1 MPITRSIHETAAAH
15 PTWPAITS
23 ENCALSYRELVQER
37 PRIIAAANWLHRK
50 VRLVGRNESESR
62 PVTAVC
68 TTSAFEAARIMAAL
82 AGVEHVFAAIDPRWP
97 VDHQRNI
104 VRAAGIGVVIVD
116 GRQAATTLREAL
128 DEECGEDWGGIVCTI
143 TEFRNLE
150 HAVDAESEA
159 AWDGATGEAPGER
172 PDISRPD
179 DEPFLMLFSSGTT
192 AAPKAFLKT
201 RGQYRANL
209 EVSKRHL
216 GVGPGVGAAPEDGS
230 APAQEH
236 RPEGELGARLRM
248 GPRVVTFAP
257 GPFAYSLTLYAAVEA
272 LATGGTFH
280 LSSSHTD
287 GLALADLGERVARE
301 RITRIVTVPAMLR
314 GIITQATRTPK
325 LFARLELIVV
335 GGAELPE
342 NLRHELAAVLPHTE
356 LISYYGAAEIG
367 FIGQG
372 IPGSPGWHEVYEGI
386 DVQIRDENG
395 VPVRDAELGA
405 SSELGSSD
413 LGTIWVC
420 AVSASDGYVVGGA
433 AGHTAGP
440 GSVGGLLDDRGWASV
455 GDQGRTR
462 IVNGRQQ
469 VEVVGRAGDIINTGG
484 HKVAL
489 PEVTR
494 AYADL
499 TVGGQAFD
507 AVAVGLPDATLG
519 TVVALAV
526 EDFGVGLSSSGL
538 GGSGLG
544 GIRVNPLLTKAALR
558 EWGRERLA
566 PQFVPAQY
574 YVVSRLPRTVGGKVK
589 TAELADMLRSSAT
602 ARPNGEGVQRL

>member
-1 MPITRSIHETAAAH
+1 MPITRSIHATAATH

-23 ENCALSYRELVQER
+23 ENCALSYRELVQES
-37 PRIIAAANWLHRK
+37 PRIVTAANWLHRK
-50 VRLVGRNESESR
+50 VRLTGRNESESR

-82 AGVEHVFAAIDPRWP
+82 AGSEHVFAAIDPRWP
-97 VDHQRNI
+97 VEHQCNI

-116 GRQAATTLREAL
+116 GTQSAATLREAL

-150 HAVDAESEA
+150 HAVDAETDA
-159 AWDGATGEAPGER
+159 AWDGAAGEVPGER

-216 GVGPGVGAAPEDGS
+216 GVGPGVGVAPEDGS

-272 LATGGTFH
+272 LATGGTIH

-314 GIITQATRTPK
+314 GIIAQATRTPK

-335 GGAELPE
+335 GGADLPE

-372 IPGSPGWHEVYEGI
+372 IPSHPGWHEVYNGV

-395 VPVRDAELGA
+395 VPVRDDE
-405 SSELGSSD
+405 
-413 LGTIWVC
+413 LGTIWVR
-420 AVSASDGYVVGGA
+420 AASASDGYVI
-433 AGHTAGP
+433 
-440 GSVGGLLDDRGWASV
+440 GSAHLLDERGWASV
-455 GDQGRTR
+455 GDQGRVR
-462 IVNGRQQ
+462 IVNGRRQ
-469 VEVVGRAGDIINTGG
+469 VQVVGRAGDIINTGG

-499 TVGGQAFD
+499 TVDGQAFD

-519 TVVALAV
+519 TVLALAV

-538 GGSGLG
+538 SGSGMSG
-544 GIRVNPLLTKAALR
+544 TRVNPLLTKAALR

-566 PQFVPAQY
+566 PQFVPAHY
-574 YVVSRLPRTVGGKVK
+574 YVVSRLPRTVGGKIK
-589 TAELADMLRSSAT
+589 TAELADMLRSGTT
-602 ARPNGEGVQRL
+602 ARTNGEGVQRL

>member
-23 ENCALSYRELVQER
+23 ENCVLSYRELVQESS
-37 PRIIAAANWLHRK
+37 RIVTAANWLHRK
-50 VRLVGRNESESR
+50 ARLVGRNESESR

-68 TTSAFEAARIMAAL
+68 TTSAFEAARIMTAL
-82 AGVEHVFAAIDPRWP
+82 AGSEHVFAAIDPRWP
-97 VDHQRNI
+97 VEHQRNI
-104 VRAAGIGVVIVD
+104 VRSAGIGVVIVD
-116 GRQAATTLREAL
+116 DTQSAATLREAL
-128 DEECGEDWGGIVCTI
+128 DEECDEDWGGIVCTI

-150 HAVDAESEA
+150 HAVDTEPDAAEEDVA
-159 AWDGATGEAPGER
+159 REVPGER
-172 PDISRPD
+172 PE

-216 GVGPGVGAAPEDGS
+216 GVGPKDDATGPEDGS
-230 APAQEH
+230 TPGH
-236 RPEGELGARLRM
+236 GYVPEGELGARLRM

-272 LATGGTFH
+272 LATGGTIH

-287 GLALADLGERVARE
+287 GLALADLGERIARE

-314 GIITQATRTPK
+314 GIITQATRTPE

-335 GGAELPE
+335 GGADLPE
-342 NLRHELAAVLPHTE
+342 NLRHELAAVLPRTE

-372 IPGSPGWHEVYEGI
+372 IPGHPGWHEVYNGV

-395 VPVRDAELGA
+395 VPVRDGER
-405 SSELGSSD
+405 
-413 LGTIWVC
+413 GTIWVR
-420 AVSASDGYVVGGA
+420 AASASDGYVVGGN
-433 AGHTAGP
+433 TAHDG
-440 GSVGGLLDDRGWASV
+440 GGLLDERGWASV

-462 IVNGRQQ
+462 IVDGRRQ
-469 VEVVGRAGDIINTGG
+469 VQGVGRAGDIINTGG

-494 AYADL
+494 AYTDFTA
-499 TVGGQAFD
+499 GGQAFD

-519 TVVALAV
+519 TVLALAV

-538 GGSGLG
+538 SGSGLG
-544 GIRVNPLLTKAALR
+544 GTRVDPLLTKAALR

-574 YVVSRLPRTVGGKVK
+574 YVVPRLPRTVGGKIK
-589 TAELADMLRSSAT
+589 TTELAELLRSSHA
-602 ARPNGEGVQRL
+602 AQHGAEGVQRL

>member
-1 MPITRSIHETAAAH
+1 MPITRSIHATAATH
-15 PTWPAITS
+15 PTWPAIMS
-23 ENCALSYRELVQER
+23 ENCSLTYRELVQES

-50 VRLVGRNESESR
+50 VRFQTPPTTGRAGLAR

-68 TTSAFEAARIMAAL
+68 TTSAFEAARIMTAL
-82 AGVEHVFAAIDPRWP
+82 AGSEHVFAAIDPRWP
-97 VDHQRNI
+97 VEHQRNI
-104 VRAAGIGVVIVD
+104 VRSAGIGVVIVD
-116 GRQAATTLREAL
+116 DTQSAATLREAL
-128 DEECGEDWGGIVCTI
+128 DEECDEDWGGIVCTI

-150 HAVDAESEA
+150 HAVDAEADA
-159 AWDGATGEAPGER
+159 ASDGAAREVPGER
-172 PDISRPD
+172 PDTSRPD

-216 GVGPGVGAAPEDGS
+216 GVGPGVGAGLEDDATGPEDGS
-230 APAQEH
+230 APA
-236 RPEGELGARLRM
+236 RGYAPEGELGSRLRM

-257 GPFAYSLTLYAAVEA
+257 GSFAYSLTLYAAVEA
-272 LATGGTFH
+272 LATGGTIH

-287 GLALADLGERVARE
+287 GLALADLGERVTRE

-335 GGAELPE
+335 GGADLPE
-342 NLRHELAAVLPHTE
+342 NLRNELAAVLPRTE

-372 IPGSPGWHEVYEGI
+372 IPGSPGWHEVYDGV
-386 DVQIRDENG
+386 DVQISDDVG
-395 VPVRDAELGA
+395 ALVRDGELG
-405 SSELGSSD
+405 
-413 LGTIWVC
+413 TVWVR
-420 AVSASDGYVVGGA
+420 AASASDGYVVGGNTEGA
-433 AGHTAGP
+433 
-440 GSVGGLLDDRGWASV
+440 GLLDERGWASV
-455 GDQGRTR
+455 GDQGRVRT
-462 IVNGRQQ
+462 VDGRQQ
-469 VEVVGRAGDIINTGG
+469 VQVVGRAGDIINTGG

-494 AYADL
+494 AYADF
-499 TVGGQAFD
+499 TAGGQAFD

-519 TVVALAV
+519 TVLALAV
-526 EDFGVGLSSSGL
+526 EDIGLELSGSEL
-538 GGSGLG
+538 GGAG
-544 GIRVNPLLTKAALR
+544 VNPLLTKAALR
-558 EWGRERLA
+558 EWGRARLA

-574 YVVSRLPRTVGGKVK
+574 YVVPRLPRTVGGKIK
-589 TAELADMLRSSAT
+589 AAELAGMLRSGHAEQHG
-602 ARPNGEGVQRL
+602 AEGVQRL

>member
-15 PTWPAITS
+15 PKWPAITS
-23 ENCALSYRELVQER
+23 ENCALSYRELVQES
-37 PRIIAAANWLHRK
+37 PRIVTAANWLHRK
-50 VRLVGRNESESR
+50 VRLETPPTTGRAGLAR

-82 AGVEHVFAAIDPRWP
+82 AGSEHVFAAVDPRWP
-97 VDHQRNI
+97 VEHQRNI

-116 GRQAATTLREAL
+116 GTQAAATLREAL

-150 HAVDAESEA
+150 HAVDAEADA
-159 AWDGATGEAPGER
+159 AWDGAAGEVPGER
-172 PDISRPD
+172 PDASRPD

-209 EVSKRHL
+209 EVSERHL
-216 GVGPGVGAAPEDGS
+216 GVGPEDGYV
-230 APAQEH
+230 
-236 RPEGELGARLRM
+236 PEGELGSRLRV

-272 LATGGTFH
+272 LATGGTIH

-335 GGAELPE
+335 GGADLPE

-356 LISYYGAAEIG
+356 LVSYYGAAEIG

-372 IPGSPGWHEVYEGI
+372 IPGIPGWHEVYDGV
-386 DVQIRDENG
+386 DVEIRDDG
-395 VPVRDAELGA
+395 GTPVRDDELGGN
-405 SSELGSSD
+405 SELGSSD
-413 LGTIWVC
+413 LGTIWVR
-420 AVSASDGYVVGGA
+420 AASASDGYVVGGA
-433 AGHTAGP
+433 H
-440 GSVGGLLDDRGWASV
+440 LLDERGWASV
-455 GDQGRTR
+455 GDQGRVR
-462 IVNGRQQ
+462 IVNGRRQ
-469 VEVVGRAGDIINTGG
+469 VQVVGRAGDIINTGG

-499 TVGGQAFD
+499 TVDGQAFD

-519 TVVALAV
+519 TVLALAV
-526 EDFGVGLSSSGL
+526 EDFGLELSASGL
-538 GGSGLG
+538 GSP
-544 GIRVNPLLTKAALR
+544 RVNPLMTKAALR

-574 YVVSRLPRTVGGKVK
+574 YVVSRLPRTVGGKIK
-589 TAELADMLRSSAT
+589 TAELADMLRSGTT
-602 ARPNGEGVQRL
+602 ARTNGEGVQRL

>member
-1 MPITRSIHETAAAH
+1 MPITRSIHATAAAH

-23 ENCALSYRELVQER
+23 ENCSLTYRELVQES

-50 VRLVGRNESESR
+50 VRLTGRNESESR
-62 PVTAVC
+62 PVTAVS

-82 AGVEHVFAAIDPRWP
+82 AGSEHVFAAIDPRWP
-97 VDHQRNI
+97 VEHQRNI

-116 GRQAATTLREAL
+116 GRQAAATLREAL
-128 DEECGEDWGGIVCTI
+128 IEECDGDWGGIVCTI

-150 HAVDAESEA
+150 HAVDAA
-159 AWDGATGEAPGER
+159 GDGAET
-172 PDISRPD
+172 SRPD
-179 DEPFLMLFSSGTT
+179 DAPFLMLFSSGTT

-216 GVGPGVGAAPEDGS
+216 GVGPEDGY
-230 APAQEH
+230 A
-236 RPEGELGARLRM
+236 PEGELGARLRM

-272 LATGGTFH
+272 LATGGTIH

-287 GLALADLGERVARE
+287 GLALADLGERIARE

-335 GGAELPE
+335 GGADLPE
-342 NLRHELAAVLPHTE
+342 NLRHELAAVLPRTE

-372 IPGSPGWHEVYEGI
+372 IPGRPGWHEVYDGV

-395 VPVRDAELGA
+395 APVREGALGGG
-405 SSELGSSD
+405 SE
-413 LGTIWVC
+413 LGTIWVR
-420 AVSASDGYVVGGA
+420 AASASDGYVVGGN
-433 AGHTAGP
+433 TAGP
-440 GSVGGLLDDRGWASV
+440 GSDGGLLDERGWASV
-455 GDQGRTR
+455 GDQGRVR
-462 IVNGRQQ
+462 IVDGRQQ
-469 VEVVGRAGDIINTGG
+469 VQVVGRAGDIINTGG

-489 PEVTR
+489 QEVTR
-494 AYADL
+494 AYADF

-507 AVAVGLPDATLG
+507 AVAVGLPDARLG
-519 TVVALAV
+519 TVLALAV
-526 EDFGVGLSSSGL
+526 EDVGPELS
-538 GGSGLG
+538 GSGLTG
-544 GIRVNPLLTKAALR
+544 PRANPLLTKAALR
-558 EWGRERLA
+558 EWGRARLA
-566 PQFVPAQY
+566 PQFVPGQY
-574 YVVSRLPRTVGGKVK
+574 YAVSRLPRTVGGKIK
-589 TAELADMLRSSAT
+589 TAELAAMLRSGQAEQHC
-602 ARPNGEGVQRL
+602 AEGVQRL

>member
-1 MPITRSIHETAAAH
+1 MPITRSIHATAAAH

-23 ENCALSYRELVQER
+23 ENCALSYRELVQES

-50 VRLVGRNESESR
+50 VRLVGRNEPESR

-82 AGVEHVFAAIDPRWP
+82 AGSEHIFAAIDPRWP
-97 VDHQRNI
+97 VEHQRNI

-116 GRQAATTLREAL
+116 GTQAAATLREAL
-128 DEECGEDWGGIVCTI
+128 DEECGEDWGGVVCTI

-159 AWDGATGEAPGER
+159 AWDSAAGEAPGER

-179 DEPFLMLFSSGTT
+179 SEPFLMLFSSGTT

-216 GVGPGVGAAPEDGS
+216 GVGPEDGYV
-230 APAQEH
+230 
-236 RPEGELGARLRM
+236 PEGELGSRLRM
-248 GPRVVTFAP
+248 GPGVVTFAP

-272 LATGGTFH
+272 LATGGTIH
-280 LSSSHTD
+280 LSNSHTD
-287 GLALADLGERVARE
+287 GLVLADLGERVARE

-325 LFARLELIVV
+325 LFARLKLIVV
-335 GGAELPE
+335 GGADLPE
-342 NLRHELAAVLPHTE
+342 NLRHELAAVLPNTE

-372 IPGSPGWHEVYEGI
+372 IPSHPGWHEVYDGV
-386 DVQIRDENG
+386 DVEIRDDG
-395 VPVRDAELGA
+395 GTPVRDDELGGN
-405 SSELGSSD
+405 SE
-413 LGTIWVC
+413 LGTIWVR
-420 AVSASDGYVVGGA
+420 AASASDGYVVGGA
-433 AGHTAGP
+433 H
-440 GSVGGLLDDRGWASV
+440 LLDESGWASV

-462 IVNGRQQ
+462 IVNGRRQ
-469 VEVVGRAGDIINTGG
+469 VQVVGRAGDIINTGG

-499 TVGGQAFD
+499 TVDGHAFD

-519 TVVALAV
+519 TVLALAV
-526 EDFGVGLSSSGL
+526 EDFGVGLSSRAL
-538 GGSGLG
+538 GGTR
-544 GIRVNPLLTKAALR
+544 INPLLTKAALR

-589 TAELADMLRSSAT
+589 TAELADMLRSSTT

>member
-1 MPITRSIHETAAAH
+1 MPITRSIQETAAAH

-23 ENCALSYRELVQER
+23 ENCSLTYRELAQES

-50 VRLVGRNESESR
+50 VRLEPPPTTGSAGSVGPAAVAR

-82 AGVEHVFAAIDPRWP
+82 AGSDHIFAAIDPRWP
-97 VDHQRNI
+97 VEHQRNI

-116 GRQAATTLREAL
+116 GRQAAATLREAL

-150 HAVDAESEA
+150 HAVDAETDA
-159 AWDGATGEAPGER
+159 AWDGAAGEVPGE
-172 PDISRPD
+172 RPD

-216 GVGPGVGAAPEDGS
+216 GVGPEDGYV
-230 APAQEH
+230 PK
-236 RPEGELGARLRM
+236 GELGSRLRM

-314 GIITQATRTPK
+314 GIITQATRTPE
-325 LFARLELIVV
+325 LFARLKLIVV

-395 VPVRDAELGA
+395 AAVRDAELGA

-413 LGTIWVC
+413 LGTIWVR

-462 IVNGRQQ
+462 IVNGRRQ
-469 VEVVGRAGDIINTGG
+469 VQVVGRAGEIINTGG

-499 TVGGQAFD
+499 TVDGQAFD

-519 TVVALAV
+519 TVLALAV
-526 EDFGVGLSSSGL
+526 EDFGVELSGRGL
-538 GGSGLG
+538 GSS
-544 GIRVNPLLTKAALR
+544 RVNPLLTKAALR

-574 YVVSRLPRTVGGKVK
+574 YVLSRLPRTVGGKVK
-589 TAELADMLRSSAT
+589 TAELADMLRSSTT
-602 ARPNGEGVQRL
+602 ARTNGEGVQRL

>member
-1 MPITRSIHETAAAH
+1 M
-15 PTWPAITS
+15 
-23 ENCALSYRELVQER
+23 
-37 PRIIAAANWLHRK
+37 AAANWLHRK
-50 VRLVGRNESESR
+50 VRLTGRNESESR

-82 AGVEHVFAAIDPRWP
+82 AGSDHIFAAIDPRWP
-97 VDHQRNI
+97 VEHQRNI

-116 GRQAATTLREAL
+116 GTQAAATLREAL
-128 DEECGEDWGGIVCTI
+128 DEERGEDWGGIVCTI

-150 HAVDAESEA
+150 HAVDAEADA
-159 AWDGATGEAPGER
+159 AWDGATGEAPGDR
-172 PDISRPD
+172 PETSRPD

-230 APAQEH
+230 APGH
-236 RPEGELGARLRM
+236 GYVPEGELGARLRM

-272 LATGGTFH
+272 LATGGTIH

-287 GLALADLGERVARE
+287 GLALADLGERIARE

-314 GIITQATRTPK
+314 GIITKATRTPD

-335 GGAELPE
+335 GGADLPE
-342 NLRHELAAVLPHTE
+342 NLRHELAAVLPNTE

-372 IPGSPGWHEVYEGI
+372 IPGSPGWHEVYNGV

-395 VPVRDAELGA
+395 APVRDDELGGN
-405 SSELGSSD
+405 SELGSSD
-413 LGTIWVC
+413 LGTIWVR
-420 AVSASDGYVVGGA
+420 AASASDGYVVGGNTEGA
-433 AGHTAGP
+433 
-440 GSVGGLLDDRGWASV
+440 GLLDERGWASV

-462 IVNGRQQ
+462 IVNGRRQ
-469 VEVVGRAGDIINTGG
+469 VQVVGRAGDIINTGG

-499 TVGGQAFD
+499 TVDGQAFD

-519 TVVALAV
+519 TVLALAV

-538 GGSGLG
+538 GGSGLRG
-544 GIRVNPLLTKAALR
+544 SRVNPLLTKAALR

-574 YVVSRLPRTVGGKVK
+574 YVVSRLPRTVGGKIK
-589 TAELADMLRSSAT
+589 TTELAELLRSSAT
-602 ARPNGEGVQRL
+602 ARTNGEEVQRL

>member
-15 PTWPAITS
+15 PKWPAITS
-23 ENCALSYRELVQER
+23 ENCALSYRELVQES
-37 PRIIAAANWLHRK
+37 PRIVTAANWLHRK
-50 VRLVGRNESESR
+50 VRLETPPTTGRAGLAR

-97 VDHQRNI
+97 VEHQCNI

-116 GRQAATTLREAL
+116 GRQAAATLREAL

-150 HAVDAESEA
+150 HAVDAETDA
-159 AWDGATGEAPGER
+159 AWDGAAGEVPGE
-172 PDISRPD
+172 RPD

-257 GPFAYSLTLYAAVEA
+257 GSFAYSLTLYAAVEA
-272 LATGGTFH
+272 LATGGTIH

-287 GLALADLGERVARE
+287 GLVLADLGERVARE

-325 LFARLELIVV
+325 LFARLKLIVV
-335 GGAELPE
+335 GGADLPE
-342 NLRHELAAVLPHTE
+342 NLRHELTAVLPNTE
-356 LISYYGAAEIG
+356 LTSYYGAAEIG

-372 IPGSPGWHEVYEGI
+372 IPSHPGWHEVYNGV
-386 DVQIRDENG
+386 DVQIRDDAG
-395 VPVRDAELGA
+395 APVRDG
-405 SSELGSSD
+405 ELGSSV
-413 LGTIWVC
+413 LGTIWVR
-420 AVSASDGYVVGGA
+420 AASASDGYVVGGA
-433 AGHTAGP
+433 AGNTAGP
-440 GSVGGLLDDRGWASV
+440 GSDGGLLDERGWASV

-469 VEVVGRAGDIINTGG
+469 VQVVGRAGDIINTGG

-499 TVGGQAFD
+499 TVDGHAFD

-519 TVVALAV
+519 TVLALAV

-544 GIRVNPLLTKAALR
+544 SPRVNPVLTKAALR

-574 YVVSRLPRTVGGKVK
+574 YVVSRLPRTVGGKIR
-589 TAELADMLRSSAT
+589 TAELADMLRSGAT
-602 ARPNGEGVQRL
+602 DRTRGEGVQRL

>member
-1 MPITRSIHETAAAH
+1 
-15 PTWPAITS
+15 
-23 ENCALSYRELVQER
+23 
-37 PRIIAAANWLHRK
+37 
-50 VRLVGRNESESR
+50 
-62 PVTAVC
+62 
-68 TTSAFEAARIMAAL
+68 MAAL
-82 AGVEHVFAAIDPRWP
+82 AGSEHIFAAIDPRWP
-97 VDHQRNI
+97 VEHQRNI

-116 GRQAATTLREAL
+116 GRQAAATLREAL
-128 DEECGEDWGGIVCTI
+128 AEECGEDWGGIVCTI

-150 HAVDAESEA
+150 HAVDAETDA
-159 AWDGATGEAPGER
+159 AWDGAAGEAPGE
-172 PDISRPD
+172 RPD

-209 EVSKRHL
+209 EGSKRHL
-216 GVGPGVGAAPEDGS
+216 GVGPEDGYV
-230 APAQEH
+230 PK
-236 RPEGELGARLRM
+236 GELGSRLRM
-248 GPRVVTFAP
+248 GPRVVTFAL

-272 LATGGTFH
+272 LATGGTVH
-280 LSSSHTD
+280 LSSSHID

-335 GGAELPE
+335 GGADLPE
-342 NLRHELAAVLPHTE
+342 NFRHELTAVLPHTE

-372 IPGSPGWHEVYEGI
+372 IPSHPGWHEVYNGV

-395 VPVRDAELGA
+395 VPVRDDE
-405 SSELGSSD
+405 
-413 LGTIWVC
+413 LGTIWVR
-420 AVSASDGYVVGGA
+420 AASASDGYVIGGA
-433 AGHTAGP
+433 H
-440 GSVGGLLDDRGWASV
+440 LLDERGWASV

-462 IVNGRQQ
+462 IVDGRRQ
-469 VEVVGRAGDIINTGG
+469 VQVVGRAGEIINTGG

-494 AYADL
+494 VYADL
-499 TVGGQAFD
+499 TVDGQAFD

-519 TVVALAV
+519 TVLALAV

-538 GGSGLG
+538 SGSGLG
-544 GIRVNPLLTKAALR
+544 SPRVNPLLTKAALR
-558 EWGRERLA
+558 EWGRARLA

-589 TAELADMLRSSAT
+589 TAELADMLRSSTT
-602 ARPNGEGVQRL
+602 ARTNGEGVQRL

>member
-1 MPITRSIHETAAAH
+1 MPITRSIHATAAAH

-23 ENCALSYRELVQER
+23 ENCALSYRELVQES
-37 PRIIAAANWLHRK
+37 PRIVTAANWLHRK
-50 VRLVGRNESESR
+50 ARLAGRNESESR

-82 AGVEHVFAAIDPRWP
+82 AGSEHVFAAIDPRWP
-97 VDHQRNI
+97 VEHQRNI
-104 VRAAGIGVVIVD
+104 IRSAGIGVVIVD
-116 GRQAATTLREAL
+116 DTQAAATLREAL
-128 DEECGEDWGGIVCTI
+128 GEECDEDWGGIVCTI

-150 HAVDAESEA
+150 HAVDAESDA
-159 AWDGATGEAPGER
+159 AAEPDAAEEDVAREVPGER
-172 PDISRPD
+172 PE

-201 RGQYRANL
+201 RGQYWANL

-216 GVGPGVGAAPEDGS
+216 GVGPGVGAGLEDDATGPEDGS
-230 APAQEH
+230 APAQGYV
-236 RPEGELGARLRM
+236 PEGELGSRLRM

-272 LATGGTFH
+272 LATGGTIH

-287 GLALADLGERVARE
+287 GLALADLGERVTRE

-314 GIITQATRTPK
+314 GIITQATRTPD
-325 LFARLELIVV
+325 LFARLGLIVV
-335 GGAELPE
+335 GGADLPE
-342 NLRHELAAVLPHTE
+342 NLRHELAAVLPRTE

-372 IPGSPGWHEVYEGI
+372 IPGSPSWHEVYDGV
-386 DVQIRDENG
+386 DVQIRDDAG
-395 VPVRDAELGA
+395 APVRDGELGA
-405 SSELGSSD
+405 
-413 LGTIWVC
+413 IWVR
-420 AVSASDGYVVGGA
+420 AASASDGYVVGGN
-433 AGHTAGP
+433 TAHDG
-440 GSVGGLLDDRGWASV
+440 GGLLDERGWASV
-455 GDQGRTR
+455 GDQGRVR
-462 IVNGRQQ
+462 IVNGRRQ
-469 VEVVGRAGDIINTGG
+469 VQVVGRAGDIINTGG

-494 AYADL
+494 AYTDFTA
-499 TVGGQAFD
+499 GGQAFD

-519 TVVALAV
+519 TVLALAV

-538 GGSGLG
+538 SGSGLG
-544 GIRVNPLLTKAALR
+544 GTRVDPLLTKAALR

-574 YVVSRLPRTVGGKVK
+574 YVVSRLPRTVGGKIK
-589 TAELADMLRSSAT
+589 TAELADMLRSSQTEQHGAE
-602 ARPNGEGVQRL
+602 RVQRL

>member
-1 MPITRSIHETAAAH
+1 MPITRSIHATAAAH

-23 ENCALSYRELVQER
+23 ENCALTYRELVDES

-50 VRLVGRNESESR
+50 VRLETPPTTGSAGSVGPAAVAR

-82 AGVEHVFAAIDPRWP
+82 AGSEHIFAAIDPRWP
-97 VDHQRNI
+97 VEHQRNI

-116 GRQAATTLREAL
+116 GTQAAAALREAL

-150 HAVDAESEA
+150 HAVDAESDA
-159 AWDGATGEAPGER
+159 AWDGAAGEAPGEH

-179 DEPFLMLFSSGTT
+179 SEPFLMLFSSGTT

-216 GVGPGVGAAPEDGS
+216 GVGPEDGYV
-230 APAQEH
+230 
-236 RPEGELGARLRM
+236 PEGELGSRLRM

-272 LATGGTFH
+272 LATGGTIH

-287 GLALADLGERVARE
+287 GLVLADLGERVARE

-335 GGAELPE
+335 GGADLPE
-342 NLRHELAAVLPHTE
+342 NLRHELTAVLPNTE

-372 IPGSPGWHEVYEGI
+372 IPSHPGWHEVYDGV

-395 VPVRDAELGA
+395 APVRDAERGGN
-405 SSELGSSD
+405 SELGSSD
-413 LGTIWVC
+413 LGTIWVR
-420 AVSASDGYVVGGA
+420 AASASDGYVIGGA
-433 AGHTAGP
+433 H
-440 GSVGGLLDDRGWASV
+440 LLDERGWASV
-455 GDQGRTR
+455 GDQGRVR
-462 IVNGRQQ
+462 IVNGRRQ
-469 VEVVGRAGDIINTGG
+469 VQVVGRAGDIINTGG

-499 TVGGQAFD
+499 TVDGQAFD

-519 TVVALAV
+519 TVLALAV

-538 GGSGLG
+538 SGSGLG
-544 GIRVNPLLTKAALR
+544 GTRVDPLLTKAALR

-574 YVVSRLPRTVGGKVK
+574 YVVSRLPRTVGGKIK
-589 TAELADMLRSSAT
+589 TTELAELLRSSAT
-602 ARPNGEGVQRL
+602 ARTNGEGVQRL

>member
-1 MPITRSIHETAAAH
+1 MPITRSIHATAAAH

-23 ENCALSYRELVQER
+23 DNCALTYRELVDES

-50 VRLVGRNESESR
+50 VRLVGRKESESR
-62 PVTAVC
+62 PLTAVC

-82 AGVEHVFAAIDPRWP
+82 ARSEHIFAAIDPRWP
-97 VDHQRNI
+97 VEHQRNI
-104 VRAAGIGVVIVD
+104 VRAAGIGVAIVD
-116 GRQAATTLREAL
+116 GTQAAATLREAL
-128 DEECGEDWGGIVCTI
+128 DEECGEDWGGVVCTI

-150 HAVDAESEA
+150 HAVDAETDA
-159 AWDGATGEAPGER
+159 AWDGAAGEEPGDR
-172 PDISRPD
+172 PDASRPD

-209 EVSKRHL
+209 EVSERHL
-216 GVGPGVGAAPEDGS
+216 GVGPEDGYV
-230 APAQEH
+230 
-236 RPEGELGARLRM
+236 PEGELGSRLRM

-272 LATGGTFH
+272 LATGGTIH

-287 GLALADLGERVARE
+287 GLALADLGERIARE

-335 GGAELPE
+335 GGADLPE
-342 NLRHELAAVLPHTE
+342 NLRHELTAVLPNTE

-372 IPGSPGWHEVYEGI
+372 IPGHPGWHEVYDGV

-395 VPVRDAELGA
+395 APVRDAERGGN
-405 SSELGSSD
+405 SELGSSD
-413 LGTIWVC
+413 LGTIWVR
-420 AVSASDGYVVGGA
+420 AASASDGYVVGGA
-433 AGHTAGP
+433 H
-440 GSVGGLLDDRGWASV
+440 LLDERGWASV
-455 GDQGRTR
+455 GDQGRVR
-462 IVNGRQQ
+462 IVNGRRQ
-469 VEVVGRAGDIINTGG
+469 VQVVGRAGHIINTGG

-499 TVGGQAFD
+499 TVDGQAFD

-519 TVVALAV
+519 TVLALAV

-538 GGSGLG
+538 SGSGLG
-544 GIRVNPLLTKAALR
+544 GTRVDPLLTKAALR

-574 YVVSRLPRTVGGKVK
+574 YVVSRLPRTVGGKIK
-589 TAELADMLRSSAT
+589 TTELAELLRSSAT
-602 ARPNGEGVQRL
+602 ARTNGEGVQRL

>member
-23 ENCALSYRELVQER
+23 ENCALSYRELVQES
-37 PRIIAAANWLHRK
+37 PHIIAAANWLHRK
-50 VRLVGRNESESR
+50 ARLAGRNESESR

-82 AGVEHVFAAIDPRWP
+82 AGSDHIFAAIDPRWP
-97 VDHQRNI
+97 VEHQCNI

-116 GRQAATTLREAL
+116 GRQAAATLREAL

-143 TEFRNLE
+143 TEFRNHE
-150 HAVDAESEA
+150 HAVDAETHA
-159 AWDGATGEAPGER
+159 AWDGAAGEVPGE
-172 PDISRPD
+172 RPD

-236 RPEGELGARLRM
+236 RPEGELGSRLRV

-287 GLALADLGERVARE
+287 GLVLADLGERVARE

-395 VPVRDAELGA
+395 AAVRDAELGA

-413 LGTIWVC
+413 LGTIWVR

-433 AGHTAGP
+433 GGNTAGP
-440 GSVGGLLDDRGWASV
+440 GSDGELLDESGWASV

-462 IVNGRQQ
+462 IVDGRRQ
-469 VEVVGRAGDIINTGG
+469 VQVVGRAGEIINTGG

-499 TVGGQAFD
+499 TVDGQAFD
-507 AVAVGLPDATLG
+507 AVAVGLPDATMG
-519 TVVALAV
+519 TVLALAV
-526 EDFGVGLSSSGL
+526 EDFGVELSGSGL

-544 GIRVNPLLTKAALR
+544 GTRVNPLLTKAALR

-589 TAELADMLRSSAT
+589 TTELAELLRSGHAEQHG
-602 ARPNGEGVQRL
+602 GEGVQRL

>member
-1 MPITRSIHETAAAH
+1 MPITRSIHATAATH

-23 ENCALSYRELVQER
+23 ENCALSYRELVQES
-37 PRIIAAANWLHRK
+37 PRIVTAANWLHRK
-50 VRLVGRNESESR
+50 VRLTGRNESEPR

-97 VDHQRNI
+97 VEHQRNI

-116 GRQAATTLREAL
+116 GTQAAATLREAL

-150 HAVDAESEA
+150 YAVDAAVEGSA
-159 AWDGATGEAPGER
+159 DT
-172 PDISRPD
+172 SRPD

-209 EVSKRHL
+209 EVSERHL
-216 GVGPGVGAAPEDGS
+216 GVGPEDGYV
-230 APAQEH
+230 
-236 RPEGELGARLRM
+236 PEGELGSRLRM

-272 LATGGTFH
+272 LATGGTIH
-280 LSSSHTD
+280 LSSRHTD

-335 GGAELPE
+335 GGADLPE
-342 NLRHELAAVLPHTE
+342 NIRHELAAVLPNTE

-372 IPGSPGWHEVYEGI
+372 IPGHPGWHEVYNGV
-386 DVQIRDENG
+386 DVQIRDDG
-395 VPVRDAELGA
+395 GAPVRDAELG
-405 SSELGSSD
+405 G
-413 LGTIWVC
+413 IWVR
-420 AVSASDGYVVGGA
+420 AASASDGYVVGGA
-433 AGHTAGP
+433 AGNTAGP
-440 GSVGGLLDDRGWASV
+440 GSDGSLLDERGWASV
-455 GDQGRTR
+455 RDQGRTR
-462 IVNGRQQ
+462 IVDGRQQ
-469 VEVVGRAGDIINTGG
+469 VQVVGRAGDIINTGG

-499 TVGGQAFD
+499 TVDGQAFD

-519 TVVALAV
+519 TVLALAV
-526 EDFGVGLSSSGL
+526 EDFGLELSGSGS

-544 GIRVNPLLTKAALR
+544 GNRVNPLLTKAALR

-574 YVVSRLPRTVGGKVK
+574 YVVSRLPRTVGGKIK
-589 TAELADMLRSSAT
+589 TAELADRIRSSA
-602 ARPNGEGVQRL
+602 EGVQRL

>member
-23 ENCALSYRELVQER
+23 ENCALSYRELVQESS
-37 PRIIAAANWLHRK
+37 RIVTAANWLHRK

-82 AGVEHVFAAIDPRWP
+82 AGSEHVFAAIDPRWP
-97 VDHQRNI
+97 VAHQRNI
-104 VRAAGIGVVIVD
+104 VRAAGIGVVIV
-116 GRQAATTLREAL
+116 GGTQAAAALREAL
-128 DEECGEDWGGIVCTI
+128 NEECGEDWGGIVCTI

-150 HAVDAESEA
+150 HAVDTEPDAAEEDVA
-159 AWDGATGEAPGER
+159 REVPGER
-172 PDISRPD
+172 PE

-216 GVGPGVGAAPEDGS
+216 GVGPGVGVAPEDGS

-272 LATGGTFH
+272 LATGGTIH

-314 GIITQATRTPK
+314 GIIAQATRTPK

-335 GGAELPE
+335 GGADLPE

-372 IPGSPGWHEVYEGI
+372 IPGHPGWHEVYNGV

-395 VPVRDAELGA
+395 VPVRDDELGGN
-405 SSELGSSD
+405 SELGSSD
-413 LGTIWVC
+413 LGTIWVR
-420 AVSASDGYVVGGA
+420 AASASDGYVVGGA
-433 AGHTAGP
+433 GGNTAGP
-440 GSVGGLLDDRGWASV
+440 GSDGGLLDERGWASV
-455 GDQGRTR
+455 GDQGRVRT
-462 IVNGRQQ
+462 VDGRRQ
-469 VEVVGRAGDIINTGG
+469 VQVVGRAGDIINTGG

-494 AYADL
+494 AYADF
-499 TVGGQAFD
+499 TAGGQAFD

-519 TVVALAV
+519 TVLALAV
-526 EDFGVGLSSSGL
+526 EDIGLELSGSEL
-538 GGSGLG
+538 GGAG
-544 GIRVNPLLTKAALR
+544 VNPLLTKAALR
-558 EWGRERLA
+558 EWGRARLA

-574 YVVSRLPRTVGGKVK
+574 YVVPRLPRTVGGKIK
-589 TAELADMLRSSAT
+589 AAELAGMLRSGHAEQHG
-602 ARPNGEGVQRL
+602 GEGVQRL

>member
-15 PTWPAITS
+15 PKWPAITS
-23 ENCALSYRELVQER
+23 ENCALSYRELVQES
-37 PRIIAAANWLHRK
+37 PRIVTAANWLHRK
-50 VRLVGRNESESR
+50 VRLETPPTTGSAGSVGPAAVAR

-82 AGVEHVFAAIDPRWP
+82 AGAEHVFAAIDPRWP
-97 VDHQRNI
+97 VEHQRNI
-104 VRAAGIGVVIVD
+104 VRVAGIGVVIVD
-116 GRQAATTLREAL
+116 GTQAAVTLREAL

-150 HAVDAESEA
+150 HAVDAETDA
-159 AWDGATGEAPGER
+159 AWDGAAGEVPGE
-172 PDISRPD
+172 RPD

-192 AAPKAFLKT
+192 AVPKAFLKT

-216 GVGPGVGAAPEDGS
+216 GVGPEDGYV
-230 APAQEH
+230 
-236 RPEGELGARLRM
+236 PEGELGSRLRM

-272 LATGGTFH
+272 LATGGTIH

-287 GLALADLGERVARE
+287 GLALADLGERIARE

-314 GIITQATRTPK
+314 GIITQATRTPE
-325 LFARLELIVV
+325 LFARLKLIVV
-335 GGAELPE
+335 GGADLPE
-342 NLRHELAAVLPHTE
+342 NLRHELAAVLPNTE

-372 IPGSPGWHEVYEGI
+372 IPGHPGWHEVYNGV

-395 VPVRDAELGA
+395 APVREDE
-405 SSELGSSD
+405 
-413 LGTIWVC
+413 LGTIWVR
-420 AVSASDGYVVGGA
+420 AASASDGYVVGGA
-433 AGHTAGP
+433 AGNTPGP
-440 GSVGGLLDDRGWASV
+440 GSDGGLLDESGWASV

-462 IVNGRQQ
+462 IVNGRRQ
-469 VEVVGRAGDIINTGG
+469 VQVVGRAGDIINTGG

-499 TVGGQAFD
+499 TVDGQAFD

-519 TVVALAV
+519 TVLALAV
-526 EDFGVGLSSSGL
+526 EDFGVGLN
-538 GGSGLG
+538 GSGLG
-544 GIRVNPLLTKAALR
+544 SPRVNPLLTKAALR

-574 YVVSRLPRTVGGKVK
+574 YVVSRLPRTVGGKIK
-589 TAELADMLRSSAT
+589 TAELAELLRSSST
-602 ARPNGEGVQRL
+602 ARTNGEGVQRL

>member
-1 MPITRSIHETAAAH
+1 MPITRSIHATAATH

-23 ENCALSYRELVQER
+23 ENCSLTYRELVQDS

-50 VRLVGRNESESR
+50 VRFQTPPTTGPAGLPR

-82 AGVEHVFAAIDPRWP
+82 AGSEHVFAAIDPRWP
-97 VDHQRNI
+97 VEHQRNI
-104 VRAAGIGVVIVD
+104 IRSAGIGVVIVD
-116 GRQAATTLREAL
+116 DTQAAATLREAL
-128 DEECGEDWGGIVCTI
+128 GEECDEDWGGIVCTI

-150 HAVDAESEA
+150 HAVDAESDA
-159 AWDGATGEAPGER
+159 AAEPDAAEEDVAREVPGER
-172 PDISRPD
+172 PE

-216 GVGPGVGAAPEDGS
+216 GVGPGVGAGLEDDATGPEDGS
-230 APAQEH
+230 APA
-236 RPEGELGARLRM
+236 RGYAPEGELGSRLRM

-272 LATGGTFH
+272 LATGGTIH

-287 GLALADLGERVARE
+287 GLALADLGERVTRE

-314 GIITQATRTPK
+314 GIITQATRTPE

-335 GGAELPE
+335 GGADLPE
-342 NLRHELAAVLPHTE
+342 NLRNELAAVLPHTE

-372 IPGSPGWHEVYEGI
+372 IPGHPGWHEVYDGV
-386 DVQIRDENG
+386 DVQICDDG
-395 VPVRDAELGA
+395 GAPVRDA
-405 SSELGSSD
+405 D
-413 LGTIWVC
+413 LGRIWVR
-420 AVSASDGYVVGGA
+420 AASASDGYVVGGN
-433 AGHTAGP
+433 TAHDG
-440 GSVGGLLDDRGWASV
+440 GGLLDERGWASV
-455 GDQGRTR
+455 GDQGRVR
-462 IVNGRQQ
+462 IVDGRQQ
-469 VEVVGRAGDIINTGG
+469 VQVVGRAGDIINTGG

-494 AYADL
+494 AYTDFTA
-499 TVGGQAFD
+499 GGQAFD
-507 AVAVGLPDATLG
+507 AVAVGLPDATMG
-519 TVVALAV
+519 TVLALAV
-526 EDFGVGLSSSGL
+526 EDFGVELS
-538 GGSGLG
+538 GSGLG
-544 GIRVNPLLTKAALR
+544 GAGANPLLTKTALR
-558 EWGRERLA
+558 EWGRARLA

-574 YVVSRLPRTVGGKVK
+574 YVVPRLPRTVGGKIK
-589 TAELADMLRSSAT
+589 TAELAAMLSSGQAEQHG
-602 ARPNGEGVQRL
+602 AEGVQRL

>member
-1 MPITRSIHETAAAH
+1 MPITRSIHATAATH

-23 ENCALSYRELVQER
+23 DNCALTYRELVQER

-82 AGVEHVFAAIDPRWP
+82 AGSEHVFAAIDPRWP
-97 VDHQRNI
+97 VEHQRNI

-116 GRQAATTLREAL
+116 GRQAAATLREAL

-209 EVSKRHL
+209 EVSERHL
-216 GVGPGVGAAPEDGS
+216 GVGPEDGYV
-230 APAQEH
+230 
-236 RPEGELGARLRM
+236 PEGELGSRLRV

-272 LATGGTFH
+272 LATGGTIH

-325 LFARLELIVV
+325 LFARLKLIVV
-335 GGAELPE
+335 GGADLPE

-356 LISYYGAAEIG
+356 LVSYYGAAEIG

-372 IPGSPGWHEVYEGI
+372 IPGIPGWHEVYDGV
-386 DVQIRDENG
+386 DVEIRDDG
-395 VPVRDAELGA
+395 GTPVRDDELGGN
-405 SSELGSSD
+405 SELGSSD
-413 LGTIWVC
+413 LGTIWVR
-420 AVSASDGYVVGGA
+420 AASASDGYVVGGA
-433 AGHTAGP
+433 GGNTAGP
-440 GSVGGLLDDRGWASV
+440 GSDGGLLDERGWASV

-462 IVNGRQQ
+462 IVNGRRQ
-469 VEVVGRAGDIINTGG
+469 VQVVGRAGDIINTGG

-499 TVGGQAFD
+499 TVDGQAFD
-507 AVAVGLPDATLG
+507 AVAVGLPDARLG
-519 TVVALAV
+519 TVLALAV
-526 EDFGVGLSSSGL
+526 EDFGLEL
-538 GGSGLG
+538 NGSGLTG
-544 GIRVNPLLTKAALR
+544 PRANPLLTKAALR
-558 EWGRERLA
+558 DWGRERLA

-574 YVVSRLPRTVGGKVK
+574 YVVSRLPRTVGGKIK
-589 TAELADMLRSSAT
+589 TTELAELLRSSAT
-602 ARPNGEGVQRL
+602 ARTNGEGVQRL

>member
-1 MPITRSIHETAAAH
+1 MPITRSIHATAATH

-23 ENCALSYRELVQER
+23 ENCSLTYRELVQDS

-50 VRLVGRNESESR
+50 VRLETPPTTGPAGLPR

-68 TTSAFEAARIMAAL
+68 TTSAFEAARIMTAL
-82 AGVEHVFAAIDPRWP
+82 AGSEQVFAAIDPRWP
-97 VDHQRNI
+97 VEHQRNI
-104 VRAAGIGVVIVD
+104 VRSAGIGVVIVD
-116 GRQAATTLREAL
+116 DTQAAATLRETL
-128 DEECGEDWGGIVCTI
+128 DEEYGGDWGGIVCTI

-150 HAVDAESEA
+150 HAVDAESDA
-159 AWDGATGEAPGER
+159 AEEDVAREVPGER
-172 PDISRPD
+172 PE

-216 GVGPGVGAAPEDGS
+216 GVGPGVGAGLEDDATGPEDGS
-230 APAQEH
+230 APAQGYV
-236 RPEGELGARLRM
+236 PEGELGSRLRM

-272 LATGGTFH
+272 LATGGTIH

-287 GLALADLGERVARE
+287 GLALADLGERVTRE

-314 GIITQATRTPK
+314 GIITQATRTPD
-325 LFARLELIVV
+325 LFARLGLIVV
-335 GGAELPE
+335 GGADLPE

-372 IPGSPGWHEVYEGI
+372 IPGHPGWHEVYNGV

-395 VPVRDAELGA
+395 VPVRDDELGA
-405 SSELGSSD
+405 
-413 LGTIWVC
+413 IWVR
-420 AVSASDGYVVGGA
+420 AASVSDGYVVGGN
-433 AGHTAGP
+433 TADA
-440 GSVGGLLDDRGWASV
+440 GLLDERGWASV
-455 GDQGRTR
+455 GDQGRVR
-462 IVNGRQQ
+462 IVDGRQQ
-469 VEVVGRAGDIINTGG
+469 VQVVGRAGDIINTGG

-494 AYADL
+494 AYADF
-499 TVGGQAFD
+499 TAGGQAFD
-507 AVAVGLPDATLG
+507 AVAVGLPDARLG
-519 TVVALAV
+519 TVLALAV
-526 EDFGVGLSSSGL
+526 EDFGLEL
-538 GGSGLG
+538 NGSGLTG
-544 GIRVNPLLTKAALR
+544 PRANPLLTKAALR
-558 EWGRERLA
+558 EWGRARLA

-574 YVVSRLPRTVGGKVK
+574 YVVPRLPRTVGGKIK
-589 TAELADMLRSSAT
+589 TAELAAMLRSGQAEQHG
-602 ARPNGEGVQRL
+602 AEGVQRL

>member
-1 MPITRSIHETAAAH
+1 MPITRSIHATAAAH

-23 ENCALSYRELVQER
+23 ENCSLTYRELVQES

-50 VRLVGRNESESR
+50 VRLAGRNEPESR

-82 AGVEHVFAAIDPRWP
+82 AGSDHIFAAIDPRWP
-97 VDHQRNI
+97 VEHQRNI
-104 VRAAGIGVVIVD
+104 VRAAGIGAVVVD
-116 GRQAATTLREAL
+116 GTQAAATLREAL
-128 DEECGEDWGGIVCTI
+128 DEESGEDWGGIVCTI

-150 HAVDAESEA
+150 HAVDAEADA
-159 AWDGATGEAPGER
+159 AWDGAAGEVPGE
-172 PDISRPD
+172 RPD

-216 GVGPGVGAAPEDGS
+216 GVGPEDGYV
-230 APAQEH
+230 
-236 RPEGELGARLRM
+236 PEGELGARLRM

-272 LATGGTFH
+272 LATGGTIH

-287 GLALADLGERVARE
+287 GLALADLGERIARE

-314 GIITQATRTPK
+314 GIITQATRTPE
-325 LFARLELIVV
+325 LIARLELIIV
-335 GGAELPE
+335 GGADLPE

-372 IPGSPGWHEVYEGI
+372 IPGHPGWHEVYDGV
-386 DVQIRDENG
+386 DVQIREDG
-395 VPVRDAELGA
+395 GAPVRDAELGGN
-405 SSELGSSD
+405 SELGSSD
-413 LGTIWVC
+413 LGTIWVS
-420 AVSASDGYVVGGA
+420 AASASDGYVVGGA
-433 AGHTAGP
+433 AGNTAGP
-440 GSVGGLLDDRGWASV
+440 GSDGGLLDERGWASV

-469 VEVVGRAGDIINTGG
+469 VQVVGRAGDIINTGG

-499 TVGGQAFD
+499 TVDGHAFD
-507 AVAVGLPDATLG
+507 AVAAGLPDATLG
-519 TVVALAV
+519 TVLALAV
-526 EDFGVGLSSSGL
+526 EDFGVGLGDS
-538 GGSGLG
+538 GSGSP
-544 GIRVNPLLTKAALR
+544 RVNPLLTKAVLR

-574 YVVSRLPRTVGGKVK
+574 YVVSRLPRTVGGKIK
-589 TAELADMLRSSAT
+589 TADLADMLRFGTT
-602 ARPNGEGVQRL
+602 ARTNGEGVQRL

>member
-1 MPITRSIHETAAAH
+1 MPITRSIHATAAAH

-23 ENCALSYRELVQER
+23 ENCALSYRELVQES
-37 PRIIAAANWLHRK
+37 PRIVTAANWLHRK
-50 VRLVGRNESESR
+50 VRLETPPTTGSAGSVGPAAVAR

-82 AGVEHVFAAIDPRWP
+82 AGAEHVFAAIDPRWP
-97 VDHQRNI
+97 VEHQRNI

-116 GRQAATTLREAL
+116 GTQAAAALREAL

-150 HAVDAESEA
+150 HAVDAETDA
-159 AWDGATGEAPGER
+159 AWDGAAGEVPGE
-172 PDISRPD
+172 RPD

-216 GVGPGVGAAPEDGS
+216 GVGPEDGYV
-230 APAQEH
+230 PK
-236 RPEGELGARLRM
+236 GELGSRLRM

-272 LATGGTFH
+272 LATGGTIH

-314 GIITQATRTPK
+314 GIITQATRTPE

-335 GGAELPE
+335 GGADLPE
-342 NLRHELAAVLPHTE
+342 NFRHELAAVLPHTE
-356 LISYYGAAEIG
+356 LVSYYGAAEIG

-372 IPGSPGWHEVYEGI
+372 IPGHPGWHEVYDGV
-386 DVQIRDENG
+386 DVQIRDDGG
-395 VPVRDAELGA
+395 VPVRDAELGGN
-405 SSELGSSD
+405 SELGSSD
-413 LGTIWVC
+413 LGTIWVR
-420 AVSASDGYVVGGA
+420 AASASDGYVVGGA
-433 AGHTAGP
+433 H
-440 GSVGGLLDDRGWASV
+440 LLDERGWASV

-462 IVNGRQQ
+462 IVDGRQQ
-469 VEVVGRAGDIINTGG
+469 VQLVGRAGDIINTGG

-499 TVGGQAFD
+499 TVDGQAFD

-519 TVVALAV
+519 TVLALAV
-526 EDFGVGLSSSGL
+526 EDFGVGLN
-538 GGSGLG
+538 GSGLG
-544 GIRVNPLLTKAALR
+544 SPRVNPLLTKAALR

-574 YVVSRLPRTVGGKVK
+574 YVVSRLPRTVGGKIK
-589 TAELADMLRSSAT
+589 TAELAELLRSSST
-602 ARPNGEGVQRL
+602 ARTNGEGVQRL

>member
-15 PTWPAITS
+15 PKWPAITS

-97 VDHQRNI
+97 VEHQRNI

-116 GRQAATTLREAL
+116 GRQAAATLREAL

-150 HAVDAESEA
+150 HAVDAETDA

-172 PDISRPD
+172 PDTSRPD

-209 EVSKRHL
+209 EVSKHHL
-216 GVGPGVGAAPEDGS
+216 GVGPEDGATGPEDGS
-230 APAQEH
+230 APGH
-236 RPEGELGARLRM
+236 GYLPEGELGARLRM

-272 LATGGTFH
+272 LATGGTIH

-325 LFARLELIVV
+325 LFARLKLIVV
-335 GGAELPE
+335 GGADLPE
-342 NLRHELAAVLPHTE
+342 NLRHELAAVLPNTE

-372 IPGSPGWHEVYEGI
+372 IPGHPGWHEVYNGV

-395 VPVRDAELGA
+395 VPVRDDERGT
-405 SSELGSSD
+405 SSE
-413 LGTIWVC
+413 LGTIWVR
-420 AVSASDGYVVGGA
+420 AASASDGYVVGGA
-433 AGHTAGP
+433 GGNTAGP
-440 GSVGGLLDDRGWASV
+440 GSDGELLDESGWASV

-462 IVNGRQQ
+462 IVDGRRQ
-469 VEVVGRAGDIINTGG
+469 VQVVGRAGEIINTGG

-499 TVGGQAFD
+499 TVDGQAFD

-519 TVVALAV
+519 TVLALAV
-526 EDFGVGLSSSGL
+526 EDFGVGLSGRGL
-538 GGSGLG
+538 GSS
-544 GIRVNPLLTKAALR
+544 RVNPLLTKAALR

-574 YVVSRLPRTVGGKVK
+574 YVLSRLPRTVGGKVK
-589 TAELADMLRSSAT
+589 TAELADMLRSSTT
-602 ARPNGEGVQRL
+602 ARTNGEGVQRL

>member
-1 MPITRSIHETAAAH
+1 MPITRSIRETAAAH

-23 ENCALSYRELVQER
+23 ENCALSYRELVQES

-50 VRLVGRNESESR
+50 VRLAGRNEPESR

-82 AGVEHVFAAIDPRWP
+82 AGAEHVFAAIDPRWP
-97 VDHQRNI
+97 VAHQRNI

-116 GRQAATTLREAL
+116 GTQAAATLREAL

-150 HAVDAESEA
+150 YAVDAAVEGSA
-159 AWDGATGEAPGER
+159 DT
-172 PDISRPD
+172 SRPD
-179 DEPFLMLFSSGTT
+179 NEPFLMLFSSGTT

-209 EVSKRHL
+209 EVSERHL
-216 GVGPGVGAAPEDGS
+216 GVGPEDGYV
-230 APAQEH
+230 
-236 RPEGELGARLRM
+236 PEGELGARLRM

-272 LATGGTFH
+272 LATGGTIH
-280 LSSSHTD
+280 LSSSHID

-325 LFARLELIVV
+325 LFARLKLIVV
-335 GGAELPE
+335 GGADLPE

-356 LISYYGAAEIG
+356 LVSYYGAAEIG

-372 IPGSPGWHEVYEGI
+372 IPGHPGWHEVYDGV

-395 VPVRDAELGA
+395 VPVRDDE
-405 SSELGSSD
+405 
-413 LGTIWVC
+413 LGTIWVR
-420 AVSASDGYVVGGA
+420 AASASDGYVIGGA
-433 AGHTAGP
+433 H
-440 GSVGGLLDDRGWASV
+440 LLDERGWASV

-462 IVNGRQQ
+462 IVNGRRQ
-469 VEVVGRAGDIINTGG
+469 VQVVGRAGDIINTGG

-499 TVGGQAFD
+499 TVDGQAFD

-519 TVVALAV
+519 TVLALAV
-526 EDFGVGLSSSGL
+526 EDFGAGLNGSGL
-538 GGSGLG
+538 GGSGLRG
-544 GIRVNPLLTKAALR
+544 SRVNPLLTKAVLR

-566 PQFVPAQY
+566 PQFVPAHY
-574 YVVSRLPRTVGGKVK
+574 YVVSRLPRTVGGKIK
-589 TAELADMLRSSAT
+589 TAELADMLRSGTT
-602 ARPNGEGVQRL
+602 ARTNGEGVQRL

>member
-23 ENCALSYRELVQER
+23 ENCALTYRELVDES

-50 VRLVGRNESESR
+50 VRLTGRNESEPR

-82 AGVEHVFAAIDPRWP
+82 AGSEHVFAAIDPRWP
-97 VDHQRNI
+97 VEHQRNI

-116 GRQAATTLREAL
+116 GTQAAATLREAL

-150 HAVDAESEA
+150 HAVDVETDA
-159 AWDGATGEAPGER
+159 AWDGAAGEAPGQ
-172 PDISRPD
+172 RPD

-209 EVSKRHL
+209 EVSEQYL
-216 GVGPGVGAAPEDGS
+216 GVGPDDGS
-230 APAQEH
+230 V
-236 RPEGELGARLRM
+236 PEGELGSRLRM

-257 GPFAYSLTLYAAVEA
+257 GSFAYSLTLYAAVEA
-272 LATGGTFH
+272 LATGGTIH
-280 LSSSHTD
+280 LSNSHTD
-287 GLALADLGERVARE
+287 GLVLADLGERVARE

-325 LFARLELIVV
+325 LFARLKLIVV
-335 GGAELPE
+335 GGADLPE
-342 NLRHELAAVLPHTE
+342 NLRHELTAVLPNTE
-356 LISYYGAAEIG
+356 LTSYYGAAEIG

-372 IPGSPGWHEVYEGI
+372 IPSHPGWHEVYNGV
-386 DVQIRDENG
+386 DVQIRDDAG
-395 VPVRDAELGA
+395 APVRDGELGA
-405 SSELGSSD
+405 
-413 LGTIWVC
+413 IWVR
-420 AVSASDGYVVGGA
+420 AASASDGYVVGGN
-433 AGHTAGP
+433 TADA
-440 GSVGGLLDDRGWASV
+440 GLLDERGWASV
-455 GDQGRTR
+455 GDQGRVR
-462 IVNGRQQ
+462 IVDGRQQ
-469 VEVVGRAGDIINTGG
+469 VQVVGRAGDIINTGG

-494 AYADL
+494 AYADF
-499 TVGGQAFD
+499 TAGGQAFD
-507 AVAVGLPDATLG
+507 AVAVGLPDARLG
-519 TVVALAV
+519 TVLALAV
-526 EDFGVGLSSSGL
+526 EDFGLEL
-538 GGSGLG
+538 NGSGLTG
-544 GIRVNPLLTKAALR
+544 PRANPLLTKAALR
-558 EWGRERLA
+558 EWGRARLA

-574 YVVSRLPRTVGGKVK
+574 YVVPRLPRTVGGKIK
-589 TAELADMLRSSAT
+589 TAELAAMLRSGQAEQHG
-602 ARPNGEGVQRL
+602 AEGVQRL

>member
-23 ENCALSYRELVQER
+23 ENCALSYRELVQES
-37 PRIIAAANWLHRK
+37 PRIVTAANWLHRK
-50 VRLVGRNESESR
+50 VRLETPPTTGSAGSVGPAAVAR

-82 AGVEHVFAAIDPRWP
+82 AGAEHVFAAIDPRWP
-97 VDHQRNI
+97 VEHQRNI

-116 GRQAATTLREAL
+116 GTQAAAALREAL

-150 HAVDAESEA
+150 HAVDAEADA
-159 AWDGATGEAPGER
+159 AWDGAAGEVPGER
-172 PDISRPD
+172 PDASRPD

-216 GVGPGVGAAPEDGS
+216 GVGPEDGY
-230 APAQEH
+230 A
-236 RPEGELGARLRM
+236 PEGELGSRLRM

-272 LATGGTFH
+272 LATGGTIH

-314 GIITQATRTPK
+314 GIITQATRTPE
-325 LFARLELIVV
+325 LFARLKLIVV
-335 GGAELPE
+335 GGADLPE
-342 NLRHELAAVLPHTE
+342 DLRHELAAVLPHTE

-372 IPGSPGWHEVYEGI
+372 IPSHPGWHEVYDGV

-395 VPVRDAELGA
+395 VPVGDDELGGN
-405 SSELGSSD
+405 SELGSSD
-413 LGTIWVC
+413 LGTIWVR
-420 AVSASDGYVVGGA
+420 AASASDGYVVGGA
-433 AGHTAGP
+433 AGNTAGP
-440 GSVGGLLDDRGWASV
+440 GSDGGLLDERGWASV

-462 IVNGRQQ
+462 IVDGRQQ
-469 VEVVGRAGDIINTGG
+469 VQVVGRAGDIINTGG

-519 TVVALAV
+519 TVLALAV
-526 EDFGVGLSSSGL
+526 EDFGAGLSSSGL

-544 GIRVNPLLTKAALR
+544 SPRVNPVLTKAALR

-574 YVVSRLPRTVGGKVK
+574 YVVSRLPRTVGGKIK
-589 TAELADMLRSSAT
+589 TAELADKIRSSA
-602 ARPNGEGVQRL
+602 EGVQRL

>member
-15 PTWPAITS
+15 PKWPAITS
-23 ENCALSYRELVQER
+23 ENCALSYRELVQES
-37 PRIIAAANWLHRK
+37 PRIVTAANWLHRK
-50 VRLVGRNESESR
+50 VRLTGRNESESR

-68 TTSAFEAARIMAAL
+68 TTSAFEAARIMTAL
-82 AGVEHVFAAIDPRWP
+82 AGVEHIFAAIDPRWP
-97 VDHQRNI
+97 VEHQRNI

-116 GRQAATTLREAL
+116 GTQAAATLRETL
-128 DEECGEDWGGIVCTI
+128 DEEYGEDWGGIVCTI

-150 HAVDAESEA
+150 HAVDAEADS
-159 AWDGATGEAPGER
+159 AWDGAAGEAPGDR
-172 PDISRPD
+172 PEASRPD

-209 EVSKRHL
+209 EVSERHL
-216 GVGPGVGAAPEDGS
+216 GVGPEDGYV
-230 APAQEH
+230 
-236 RPEGELGARLRM
+236 PEGALGSRLRM

-272 LATGGTFH
+272 LATGGTIN
-280 LSSSHTD
+280 LSNSPNA
-287 GLALADLGERVARE
+287 GLVLADLGERVARE

-335 GGAELPE
+335 GGADLPE
-342 NLRHELAAVLPHTE
+342 NIRHELAAVLPNTE

-372 IPGSPGWHEVYEGI
+372 IPGHPGWHEVYNGV
-386 DVQIRDENG
+386 DVQIRDDG
-395 VPVRDAELGA
+395 GAPVRDAELG
-405 SSELGSSD
+405 G
-413 LGTIWVC
+413 IWVR
-420 AVSASDGYVVGGA
+420 AASASDGYVVGGN
-433 AGHTAGP
+433 TADA
-440 GSVGGLLDDRGWASV
+440 GLLDERGWASV

-462 IVNGRQQ
+462 IVNGRRQ
-469 VEVVGRAGDIINTGG
+469 VQVVGRAGDIINTGG

-499 TVGGQAFD
+499 TVDGQAFYT
-507 AVAVGLPDATLG
+507 VAVGLPDATLG
-519 TVVALAV
+519 TVLALAV
-526 EDFGVGLSSSGL
+526 EDFGAGLN
-538 GGSGLG
+538 GSGLG
-544 GIRVNPLLTKAALR
+544 SPRVNPLLTKAALR

-566 PQFVPAQY
+566 PQFVPAHY
-574 YVVSRLPRTVGGKVK
+574 YVVSRLPRTVGGKIK
-589 TAELADMLRSSAT
+589 TAELADMLRSGTT
-602 ARPNGEGVQRL
+602 ARTNGEGVQRL

>member
-1 MPITRSIHETAAAH
+1 MPITRSIHATAATH

-23 ENCALSYRELVQER
+23 ENCSLTYRELVQDS
-37 PRIIAAANWLHRK
+37 PRIIAAANWLHRN
-50 VRLVGRNESESR
+50 VRLETPPTTGPAGLPR

-68 TTSAFEAARIMAAL
+68 TTSAFEAARIMTAL
-82 AGVEHVFAAIDPRWP
+82 AGSEQVFAAIDPRWP
-97 VDHQRNI
+97 VEHQRNI
-104 VRAAGIGVVIVD
+104 VRSAGIGVVIVD
-116 GRQAATTLREAL
+116 DTQAAATLREAL
-128 DEECGEDWGGIVCTI
+128 NEECGEDWGGIVCTI

-150 HAVDAESEA
+150 HAVDAESDA
-159 AWDGATGEAPGER
+159 AWDGAAGEAPGEH

-179 DEPFLMLFSSGTT
+179 SEPFLMLFSSGTT

-216 GVGPGVGAAPEDGS
+216 GVGPEDGYV
-230 APAQEH
+230 
-236 RPEGELGARLRM
+236 PEGELGSRLRM

-272 LATGGTFH
+272 LATGGTIH

-287 GLALADLGERVARE
+287 GLVLADLGERVARE

-335 GGAELPE
+335 GGADLPE
-342 NLRHELAAVLPHTE
+342 NLRHELTAVLPNTE

-372 IPGSPGWHEVYEGI
+372 IPSHPGWHEVYDGV

-395 VPVRDAELGA
+395 APVRDAERGGN
-405 SSELGSSD
+405 SELGSSD
-413 LGTIWVC
+413 LGTIWVR
-420 AVSASDGYVVGGA
+420 AASASDGYVIGGA
-433 AGHTAGP
+433 H
-440 GSVGGLLDDRGWASV
+440 LLDERGWASV
-455 GDQGRTR
+455 GDQGRVR
-462 IVNGRQQ
+462 IVNGRRQ
-469 VEVVGRAGDIINTGG
+469 VQVVGRAGDIINTGG

-499 TVGGQAFD
+499 TVDGQAFD

-519 TVVALAV
+519 TVLALAV
-526 EDFGVGLSSSGL
+526 EDFGVGLNGSAL
-538 GGSGLG
+538 GGT
-544 GIRVNPLLTKAALR
+544 RVNPLLTKAALR

-574 YVVSRLPRTVGGKVK
+574 YVVSRLPRTVGGKIR
-589 TAELADMLRSSAT
+589 TAELADMLRSGAT
-602 ARPNGEGVQRL
+602 DRTRGEGVQRL

>member
-15 PTWPAITS
+15 PKWPAITS
-23 ENCALSYRELVQER
+23 ENCALSYRELVQES
-37 PRIIAAANWLHRK
+37 PRIVTAANWLHRK

-97 VDHQRNI
+97 VEHQRNI

-116 GRQAATTLREAL
+116 GRQAAATLREAL

-150 HAVDAESEA
+150 HAVDAESDA
-159 AWDGATGEAPGER
+159 ASDGAKREVPGER
-172 PDISRPD
+172 PDTSRPD

-230 APAQEH
+230 APGH
-236 RPEGELGARLRM
+236 GYVPEGELGARLRM

-272 LATGGTFH
+272 LATGGTIH

-335 GGAELPE
+335 GGADLPE
-342 NLRHELAAVLPHTE
+342 NLRHELTAVLPNTE

-372 IPGSPGWHEVYEGI
+372 IPSHPGWHEVYDGV

-395 VPVRDAELGA
+395 APVRDAERGGN
-405 SSELGSSD
+405 SELGSSD
-413 LGTIWVC
+413 LGTIWVR
-420 AVSASDGYVVGGA
+420 AASASDGYVIGGA
-433 AGHTAGP
+433 H
-440 GSVGGLLDDRGWASV
+440 LLDERGWASV
-455 GDQGRTR
+455 GDQGRVR
-462 IVNGRQQ
+462 IVNGRRQ
-469 VEVVGRAGDIINTGG
+469 VQVVGRAGDIINTGG

-499 TVGGQAFD
+499 TVDGQAFD

-519 TVVALAV
+519 TVLALAV
-526 EDFGVGLSSSGL
+526 EDCGVGLN
-538 GGSGLG
+538 GSGLG
-544 GIRVNPLLTKAALR
+544 SPRVNPLLTKAALR

-574 YVVSRLPRTVGGKVK
+574 YVVSRLPRTVGGKIK
-589 TAELADMLRSSAT
+589 TAELAELLRSSST
-602 ARPNGEGVQRL
+602 ARTNGEGVQRL

>member
-1 MPITRSIHETAAAH
+1 MPITRSIQETAAAH

-23 ENCALSYRELVQER
+23 ENCSLTYRELAQES
-37 PRIIAAANWLHRK
+37 PRITAAANWLHRK
-50 VRLVGRNESESR
+50 VRLEPPPTTGSAGSVGPAAVAR

-82 AGVEHVFAAIDPRWP
+82 AGSEHVFAAIDPRWP
-97 VDHQRNI
+97 VEHQCNI

-116 GRQAATTLREAL
+116 GTQAAATLREAL

-150 HAVDAESEA
+150 YAVDAEADAS
-159 AWDGATGEAPGER
+159 GAVAGER
-172 PDISRPD
+172 PG

-209 EVSKRHL
+209 EVSEQYL
-216 GVGPGVGAAPEDGS
+216 GVGPDDGS
-230 APAQEH
+230 V
-236 RPEGELGARLRM
+236 PEGELGSRLRM

-257 GPFAYSLTLYAAVEA
+257 GSFAYSLTLYAAVEA
-272 LATGGTFH
+272 LATGGTIH
-280 LSSSHTD
+280 LSNSHTD
-287 GLALADLGERVARE
+287 GLVLADLGERVARE

-325 LFARLELIVV
+325 LFARLKLIVV
-335 GGAELPE
+335 GGADLPE
-342 NLRHELAAVLPHTE
+342 NLRHELTAVLPNTE
-356 LISYYGAAEIG
+356 LTSYYGAAEIG

-372 IPGSPGWHEVYEGI
+372 IPSHPGWHEVYNGV
-386 DVQIRDENG
+386 DVQIRDDAG
-395 VPVRDAELGA
+395 APVRDGELGA
-405 SSELGSSD
+405 
-413 LGTIWVC
+413 IWVR
-420 AVSASDGYVVGGA
+420 AASASDGYVVGGN
-433 AGHTAGP
+433 TADA
-440 GSVGGLLDDRGWASV
+440 GLLDERRWASV

-462 IVNGRQQ
+462 IVNGRRQ
-469 VEVVGRAGDIINTGG
+469 VQVVGRAGEIINTGG

-494 AYADL
+494 AYTDFTA
-499 TVGGQAFD
+499 GGQAFD

-519 TVVALAV
+519 TVLALAV
-526 EDFGVGLSSSGL
+526 EDFGVGLSNSGL

-544 GIRVNPLLTKAALR
+544 GTRVNPLLTKAALR

-574 YVVSRLPRTVGGKVK
+574 YVVSRLPRTVGGKIK
-589 TAELADMLRSSAT
+589 TAELADMLRSSHA
-602 ARPNGEGVQRL
+602 AQHGAEGVQRL